1 MVLVANT
8 TLLRLVE
15 NWTRMETS
23 VGAAARLKEL
33 EDFVPREED
42 FAVETFVPK
51 DWPSAGG
58 LVLRDLRVGYGY
70 VCTCRTI
77 GGGFTNHNSP

>member
-33 EDFVPREED
+33 EDFVPREKD
-42 FAVETFVPK
+42 CAVETFMPK
-51 DWPSAGG
+51 DWPSAGA

-70 VCTCRTI
+70 VCFQHI
-77 GGGFTNHNSP
+77 VGGSFD

>member
-1 MVLVANT
+1 
-8 TLLRLVE
+8 
-15 NWTRMETS
+15 METS

-42 FAVETFVPK
+42 CAVETFMPK
-51 DWPSAGG
+51 DWPSAGA

-70 VCTCRTI
+70 VCFQHI
-77 GGGFTNHNSP
+77 VGGSFD